1 MTYQTPPLVKHLY
14 SLGVCPLSA
23 PPGPLDNCYSV
34 LMDDLSFIIQVQTVT
49 YQTPPLV
56 KHLYSLGVCPLSAP
70 PGPQDNCYSVLIDD
84 LSFILNRCRE

>member
-34 LMDDLSFIIQVQTVT
+34 LMDGKLMGYVLDEMA
-49 YQTPPLV
+49 PLV
-56 KHLYSLGVCPLSAP
+56 EQKLRSMKVKGLGQV
-70 PGPQDNCYSVLIDD
+70 
-84 LSFILNRCRE
+84 SFKDPDQEIF